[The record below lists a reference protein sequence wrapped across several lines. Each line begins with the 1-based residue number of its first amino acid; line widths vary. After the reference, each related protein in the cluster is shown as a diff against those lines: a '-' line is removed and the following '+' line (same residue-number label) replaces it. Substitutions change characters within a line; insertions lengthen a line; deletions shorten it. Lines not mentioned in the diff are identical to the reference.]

1 MKKRIVSLLL
11 LLVLS
16 ALMTVHSVA
25 ESTLA
30 SSVDEKSSPSFS
42 PSNAGFIAGKGM
54 DTVRVGHDEISIWA
68 YAERQTAPESVRNSL
83 GYAYSVIRGVSSL
96 GELNA
101 QLDAEAQTFD
111 SSFSAAAFV
120 VSDLFCPSLAENK
133 LTLLQSGEE
142 RTLQIDL
149 QYAFGEDHRAPI
161 VICQNP
167 VNNTW
172 SVVDCRV
179 AGEPD
184 TISIRLSKLGP
195 VAILTVDRTRMDSRE
210 IAGIDKYIWIST
222 LAVMAVIFGAVAFF
236 VVFYRKGRSLSHGA
250 GVGSSETV
258 PLEDN
263 QTDGTP

>member
-42 PSNAGFIAGKGM
+42 PSNAGFIVGKGM

-101 QLDAEAQTFD
+101 QLDAEAQTID

-133 LTLLQSGEE
+133 LKLLQSGEE
-142 RTLQIDL
+142 RDISTEGRMRESGRPMRERRCNTLSERI
-149 QYAFGEDHRAPI
+149 I
-161 VICQNP
+161 VPQSSFARIP
-167 VNNTW
+167 
-172 SVVDCRV
+172 
-179 AGEPD
+179 
-184 TISIRLSKLGP
+184 
-195 VAILTVDRTRMDSRE
+195 LTTRGRWW
-210 IAGIDKYIWIST
+210 IAGSRVNRIRFQSG
-222 LAVMAVIFGAVAFF
+222 F
-236 VVFYRKGRSLSHGA
+236 RSL
-250 GVGSSETV
+250 V
-258 PLEDN
+258 PS
-263 QTDGTP
+263 PY

>member
-42 PSNAGFIAGKGM
+42 PSNAGFIVGKGM

-101 QLDAEAQTFD
+101 QLDAEAQTID

-133 LTLLQSGEE
+133 LKLLQSGEE
-142 RTLQIDL
+142 RRESGRPMRERRCNTLSERI
-149 QYAFGEDHRAPI
+149 I
-161 VICQNP
+161 VPQSSFARIP
-167 VNNTW
+167 
-172 SVVDCRV
+172 
-179 AGEPD
+179 
-184 TISIRLSKLGP
+184 
-195 VAILTVDRTRMDSRE
+195 LTTRGRWW
-210 IAGIDKYIWIST
+210 IAGSRVNRIRFQSG
-222 LAVMAVIFGAVAFF
+222 F
-236 VVFYRKGRSLSHGA
+236 RSL
-250 GVGSSETV
+250 V
-258 PLEDN
+258 PS
-263 QTDGTP
+263 PY